1 MTRRPPLASSRLGA
15 LGVLGALAVMIDG
28 GAARAAPN
36 AKRKT
41 VVLEY
46 RSGSSGLP
54 GIAKRVAAAIGK
66 QTSLDVLGPDQAR
79 AVYGDRLDQVLVK
92 CAGDAECVAKIGQKV
107 GAAEVVLVGVSE
119 LGDVILTMQRIDV
132 ASRGVSSRIAD
143 SLAAGAKPSDAQLD
157 AYLQRLLP
165 PTDFMRFGMI
175 DIVANLAG
183 ASVIVGN
190 EPRGETPIQA
200 LKLPAPATYEI
211 RVEKAGFQAYK
222 TKVALPPDGE
232 IKVEANLSR
241 PGGRTAWYQHWY
253 VVAGLGVVVA
263 GAGGTA
269 IYFATRDTASGDGRI
284 GVSGV
289 VQ

>member
-1 MTRRPPLASSRLGA
+1 MTRR
-15 LGVLGALAVMIDG
+15 
-28 GAARAAPN
+28 ARAIAIVGLLVAAAGGVASAQPAPDP
-36 AKRKT
+36 KRKT

-46 RSGSSGLP
+46 RSGSSALQ
-54 GIAKRVAAAIGK
+54 GIAKRVVAAIGK

-79 AVYGDRLDQVLVK
+79 VVYGDRLDQVLVK
-92 CAGDAECVAKIGQKV
+92 CAGEAECIAGIGKRL
-107 GAAEVVLVGVSE
+107 AAAQVVLVGVSE

-132 ASRGVSSRIAD
+132 ASRNVDARIAD
-143 SLAAGAKPSDAQLD
+143 SLAEGATPTDAQVD
-157 AYLQRLLP
+157 AYLQKLLP
-165 PTDFMRFGMI
+165 PSDFMRYGVI

-183 ASVIVGN
+183 ASVTVGG
-190 EPRGETPIQA
+190 ERRGETPIQP

-211 RVEKAGFQAYK
+211 RVEKTGFQPYR

-241 PGGRTAWYQHWY
+241 PGGGTAWYQHWY
-253 VVAGLGVVVA
+253 VVAGLGLVVA

-269 IYFATRDTASGDGRI
+269 IYFATRDSPTDGRI
-284 GVSGV
+284 GVTGT

>member
-1 MTRRPPLASSRLGA
+1 PK
-15 LGVLGALAVMIDG
+15 
-28 GAARAAPN
+28 PN
-36 AKRKT
+36 PKRKT

-54 GIAKRVAAAIGK
+54 GIGKRVAAAIGK

-92 CAGDAECVAKIGQKV
+92 CAGDAECVAKIGHKM

-132 ASRGVSSRIAD
+132 ASRGVSARIAD
-143 SLAAGAKPSDAQLD
+143 SLADGATPPDSQVD

-165 PTDFMRFGMI
+165 PTDFMRFGVI

-183 ASVIVGN
+183 ASVTVGG
-190 EPRGETPIQA
+190 ERRGETPLEA

-241 PGGRTAWYQHWY
+241 PGRSPSWYQHWY
-253 VVAGLGVVVA
+253 VMAGLGLVVA
-263 GAGGTA
+263 GAGGSA
-269 IYFATRDTASGDGRI
+269 IYFATRETGDGRI

>member
-1 MTRRPPLASSRLGA
+1 M
-15 LGVLGALAVMIDG
+15 LGALAVMI
-28 GAARAAPN
+28 GAEARTAQAAPN

-92 CAGDAECVAKIGQKV
+92 CAGDAECVAKIGQKI

-132 ASRGVSSRIAD
+132 ASRGVSARIAD
-143 SLAAGAKPSDAQLD
+143 SLAEGAKPSDAQVD

-190 EPRGETPIQA
+190 EPRGVTPIQA

-241 PGGRTAWYQHWY
+241 PGGSPSWYQHWY

>member
-1 MTRRPPLASSRLGA
+1 
-15 LGVLGALAVMIDG
+15 
-28 GAARAAPN
+28 
-36 AKRKT
+36 
-41 VVLEY
+41 
-46 RSGSSGLP
+46 
-54 GIAKRVAAAIGK
+54 
-66 QTSLDVLGPDQAR
+66 
-79 AVYGDRLDQVLVK
+79 
-92 CAGDAECVAKIGQKV
+92 
-107 GAAEVVLVGVSE
+107 
-119 LGDVILTMQRIDV
+119 
-132 ASRGVSSRIAD
+132 
-143 SLAAGAKPSDAQLD
+143 
-157 AYLQRLLP
+157 
-165 PTDFMRFGMI
+165 
-175 DIVANLAG
+175 
-183 ASVIVGN
+183 VIVGN
-190 EPRGETPIQA
+190 EPRGVTPIQA

-241 PGGRTAWYQHWY
+241 PGGSPSWYQHWY